1 MSASSAALRE
11 LAASTTGAGV
21 RRRLVVAAALA
32 VGAFLAGAALLAVAG
47 WFIAASAVAGLAV
60 TTTFSFLYPSAA
72 IRALALA
79 RTVGR
84 YGERVSTH
92 SVTLRLVGQLRVT
105 LFARALGLPRD
116 RVADLRSS
124 DLLGRITADTD
135 AVDNVLL
142 RSAFPAIV
150 AAAALIAAG
159 AFFAAVF
166 SPALG
171 FIVTAGMVLTGSLL
185 IVLAYRRAQRPALAL
200 VAARARARRSLVEI
214 VDGLPELRSFGA
226 EPLATAEVT
235 GYLGSYAGSRR
246 RLARLSSQGQC
257 AGSIL
262 ADLTL
267 LAVMV
272 TASGLALGPRR
283 SAPAY
288 VMACLVA
295 IVAFEPLAALPT
307 AVTALAKARAAAAR
321 LTDLF
326 PPAAAMVPAH
336 RPVPRGPWTVGIEV
350 EHRGV
355 AVAAGPGDT
364 VMLRG
369 RSGAGKST
377 LLRAVAGD
385 EAGGIRVLVAG
396 TPAGTIEPAAL
407 AEHVTLVA
415 QDAHVFDGTIR
426 DNLLLADPHAGDV
439 DLWAALAAAALDV
452 VAAFPLGLDTP
463 AGPGG
468 SALSGGQRRR
478 LSVAQG
484 LLRRPDV
491 LLLDEPTEGLDAPT
505 AARLLGGVRSL
516 LPNAVLVVALH
527 DRQSVSLPWRESAR
541 IDL

>member
-1 MSASSAALRE
+1 MTASRAVLRE
-11 LAASTTGAGV
+11 LAASTTGTGLL
-21 RRRLVVAAALA
+21 RRLVAAAALA
-32 VGAFLAGAALLAVAG
+32 IGAFLAGAALLAVAG

-79 RTVGR
+79 RTAGR
-84 YGERVSTH
+84 YGERISTH
-92 SVTLRLVGQLRVT
+92 SVTLKLVGRLRVT
-105 LFARALGLPRD
+105 LFERALRLPRD
-116 RVADLRSS
+116 RVAGLRSS

-150 AAAALIAAG
+150 AATALIAAA
-159 AFFAAVF
+159 AFFAVF
-166 SPALG
+166 SPPLG
-171 FIVTAGMVLTGSLL
+171 FVVPAGMVLTGGLL
-185 IVLAYRRAQRPALAL
+185 VVLAHQRAQSPALAL

-226 EPLATAEVT
+226 EPLARAEVT
-235 GYLGSYAGSRR
+235 GYLGRYAGSHR
-246 RLARLSSQGQC
+246 RLASLSAYGQC
-257 AGSIL
+257 VGSML

-267 LAVMV
+267 LAVIV

-295 IVAFEPLAALPT
+295 IVAFEPLAALPG
-307 AVTALAKARAAAAR
+307 AVTALARARAAAAR

-326 PPAAAMVPAH
+326 PPSAAMVRGH
-336 RPVPRGPWTVGIEV
+336 CPVPRGPWTVDIEV

-355 AVAAGPGDT
+355 AVSAGPGDT

-385 EAGGIRVLVAG
+385 EAAGIRVLLAG
-396 TPAGTIEPAAL
+396 TPAGAIEPAAL
-407 AEHVTLVA
+407 GEHVTLVA

-452 VAAFPLGLDTP
+452 VSAFPLGLETP
-463 AGPGG
+463 VGPGG
-468 SALSGGQRRR
+468 LALSGGQRRR

-505 AARLLGGVRSL
+505 AARLLGGVRNL
-516 LPNAVLVVALH
+516 LPTAVLVLALH
-527 DRQSVSLPWRESAR
+527 DRQSVSFPGPVSAR

>member
-1 MSASSAALRE
+1 MTASSAALRE
-11 LAASTTGAGV
+11 LGASTTGAAV

-79 RTVGR
+79 RTAGR
-84 YGERVSTH
+84 YGERISTH
-92 SVTLRLVGQLRVT
+92 SVTLKLVGRLRVT
-105 LFARALGLPRD
+105 LFERALALPRD
-116 RVADLRSS
+116 RVAALRSS

-150 AAAALIAAG
+150 AATALVAAG
-159 AFFAAVF
+159 SFFAVF

-171 FIVTAGMVLTGSLL
+171 FVVPAGMVLTGGLL
-185 IVLAYRRAQRPALAL
+185 LLLAHQRAQRPALAL
-200 VAARARARRSLVEI
+200 VTARARARRSLVEI

-226 EPLATAEVT
+226 EPLARAEVT
-235 GYLGSYAGSRR
+235 GYLTSYADSRR
-246 RLARLSSQGQC
+246 RLARLSAYGQC
-257 AGSIL
+257 VGSML

-267 LAVMV
+267 LAVIV

-295 IVAFEPLAALPT
+295 IVAFEPLASLPA
-307 AVTALAKARAAAAR
+307 AVTALARARAAAAR

-326 PPAAAMVPAH
+326 HPPAAMVPGHCPA
-336 RPVPRGPWTVGIEV
+336 PRGPWTVDIEV
-350 EHRGV
+350 EHKGV
-355 AVAAGPGDT
+355 AVAAGPGNT

-385 EAGGIRVLVAG
+385 EVAGIRVLLLG
-396 TPAGTIEPAAL
+396 TPAGAIQRAAL
-407 AEHVTLVA
+407 KEAR
-415 QDAHVFDGTIR
+415 TIS
-426 DNLLLADPHAGDV
+426 DK
-439 DLWAALAAAALDV
+439 
-452 VAAFPLGLDTP
+452 
-463 AGPGG
+463 GPPRG
-468 SALSGGQRRR
+468 
-478 LSVAQG
+478 
-484 LLRRPDV
+484 
-491 LLLDEPTEGLDAPT
+491 
-505 AARLLGGVRSL
+505 
-516 LPNAVLVVALH
+516 
-527 DRQSVSLPWRESAR
+527 
-541 IDL
+541 

>member
-1 MSASSAALRE
+1 VTASSAALRE
-11 LAASTTGAGV
+11 LAASTTGAAV
-21 RRRLVVAAALA
+21 RRRLAVAAALA

-84 YGERVSTH
+84 YGERISTH
-92 SVTLRLVGQLRVT
+92 SVTLKLVGRLRVT
-105 LFARALGLPRD
+105 LFERALGLPRD
-116 RVADLRSS
+116 RVAGLRSS

-150 AAAALIAAG
+150 AATALIAAA
-159 AFFAAVF
+159 AFFAVF

-171 FIVTAGMVLTGSLL
+171 FVVPAGMVLTGGLL
-185 IVLAYRRAQRPALAL
+185 VLLAHQRAQRPALAL
-200 VAARARARRSLVEI
+200 VTARARARRSLVEI

-226 EPLATAEVT
+226 EPLARAEVT
-235 GYLGSYAGSRR
+235 GYLGSYADSRR
-246 RLARLSSQGQC
+246 RLARLSAYGQC
-257 AGSIL
+257 VGSML

-267 LAVMV
+267 LAVIV

-295 IVAFEPLAALPT
+295 IVAFEPLASLP
-307 AVTALAKARAAAAR
+307 AAITALARARAAAAR

-326 PPAAAMVPAH
+326 PPSAAMVPGH
-336 RPVPRGPWTVGIEV
+336 CPVPRGPWTVDIEV
-350 EHRGV
+350 EHKGV

-385 EAGGIRVLVAG
+385 EVAGIRVLLAG
-396 TPAGTIEPAAL
+396 TPAGAIEPAAL

-452 VAAFPLGLDTP
+452 VSAFPLGLETP
-463 AGPGG
+463 VGPGG
-468 SALSGGQRRR
+468 LALSGGQRRR

-505 AARLLGGVRSL
+505 AARLLGGVRNL
-516 LPNAVLVVALH
+516 LPTAVLVIALH
-527 DRQSVSLPWRESAR
+527 DRQSVSLPGPESAR

>member
-1 MSASSAALRE
+1 VL
-11 LAASTTGAGV
+11 
-21 RRRLVVAAALA
+21 RRLAMAAGLT
-32 VGAFLAGAALLAVAG
+32 VGAFVAGAALLALAG

-72 IRALALA
+72 IRALALV
-79 RTVGR
+79 RTMGR
-84 YGERVSTH
+84 YGERISTH
-92 SVTLRLVGQLRVT
+92 SVTLKLVGRLRVT
-105 LFARALGLPRD
+105 LFERALALPRD
-116 RVADLRSS
+116 RVAALRSS

-159 AFFAAVF
+159 AFFAAF
-166 SPALG
+166 SPVLG
-171 FIVTAGMVLTGSLL
+171 FVVPAGMVLTGGLL
-185 IVLAYRRAQRPALAL
+185 VLLAHQRAQRPALAL
-200 VAARARARRSLVEI
+200 VTARARARRTIVEI

-226 EPLATAEVT
+226 EPLARAEVT

-246 RLARLSSQGQC
+246 RLARLSARGQC
-257 AGSIL
+257 AGRML

-267 LAVMV
+267 LAVIV

-295 IVAFEPLAALPT
+295 IVAFEPLASLPA
-307 AVTALAKARAAAAR
+307 AVTALARARAAAAR

-326 PPAAAMVPAH
+326 PPSAAMVPGHFPA
-336 RPVPRGPWTVGIEV
+336 PRGPWTVDIEV
-350 EHRGV
+350 EHKGV

-385 EAGGIRVLVAG
+385 EVAGIRVLLAG
-396 TPAGTIEPAAL
+396 TPAGAIQPAAL
-407 AEHVTLVA
+407 RAHVTLVA

-452 VAAFPLGLDTP
+452 VSAFPLGLETP
-463 AGPGG
+463 VGPGG
-468 SALSGGQRRR
+468 LALSGGQRRR

-505 AARLLGGVRSL
+505 AARLLDGVRKL
-516 LPNAVLVVALH
+516 LPTAVVVIALH
-527 DRQSVSLPWRESAR
+527 GRQSVSLPGPVSAR